1 MELPNSSKFKLSD
14 HFVERWNERKPDD
27 WNRFVWILENTFY
40 HLLCTDHLGRS
51 HCLHYN
57 PNSKEWFVFIT
68 DKRNKLITILPTEYY
83 IRMGNSVNLSGH
95 YEQALEFLRANH
107 VVTKLNS
114 DMELCFRIHDR
125 TSPKFIHVIRV
136 PLNLGKIWKGN
147 DLYPL
152 HVDFESNIEKIVY
165 SDYFIS
171 EVSKTIPSDIGIIGS
186 WLRII
191 GRTVALDIQF
201 E

>member
-14 HFVERWNERKPDD
+14 HFVERWNERNPDD

-83 IRMGNSVNLSGH
+83 IRMGNSVNLESFSLK
-95 YEQALEFLRANH
+95 LEELWKLLGEATHGELPVFVIDYRDPGTSKLRDRYAVLPFADAQELIELRREKNGA
-107 VVTKLNS
+107 TKH
-114 DMELCFRIHDR
+114 R
-125 TSPKFIHVIRV
+125 
-136 PLNLGKIWKGN
+136 
-147 DLYPL
+147 
-152 HVDFESNIEKIVY
+152 
-165 SDYFIS
+165 
-171 EVSKTIPSDIGIIGS
+171 
-186 WLRII
+186 
-191 GRTVALDIQF
+191 
-201 E
+201 